1 MVEKKTPTE
10 EKLDENDYEAEQK
23 YLNLRDT

>member
-1 MVEKKTPTE
+1 VKKKTPTE